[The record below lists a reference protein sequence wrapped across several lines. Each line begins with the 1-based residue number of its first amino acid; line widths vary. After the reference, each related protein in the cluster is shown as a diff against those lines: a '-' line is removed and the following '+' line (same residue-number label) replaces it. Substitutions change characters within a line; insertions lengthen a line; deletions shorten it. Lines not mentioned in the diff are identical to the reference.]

1 MSSGTYNNASEGLRE
16 ALHLK
21 MQQDEIYQS
30 KKSALC
36 SVLIEGEESG
46 EVTPLDMDAIILEA
60 KIEMGNNA

>member
-1 MSSGTYNNASEGLRE
+1 
-16 ALHLK
+16 